1 MLSRSGRPLAQAI
14 FGPIARLCVR
24 AGISADAV
32 TITGTVAVVACALVL
47 YPLGHPVWASWLIGI
62 TVIFD
67 SLDGQIARLTGT
79 ASRWGAFLDSTLDR
93 LADSA
98 IFCGILL
105 WITRWNIGAGAGL
118 TDWLALACLAALP
131 AALCTSYARAR
142 AEAVG
147 FTANVGISERAD
159 RLVIVLLGALI
170 TGYGAS
176 AWVLLVALG
185 YLAVAGWITVAQRM
199 VTVYRQSRA
208 EYGAGERAAGERA
221 GQGSGQ

>member
-1 MLSRSGRPLAQAI
+1 MG
-14 FGPIARLCVR
+14 V
-24 AGISADAV
+24 
-32 TITGTVAVVACALVL
+32 
-47 YPLGHPVWASWLIGI
+47 
-62 TVIFD
+62 
-67 SLDGQIARLTGT
+67 
-79 ASRWGAFLDSTLDR
+79 
-93 LADSA
+93 
-98 IFCGILL
+98 
-105 WITRWNIGAGAGL
+105 
-118 TDWLALACLAALP
+118 
-131 AALCTSYARAR
+131 
-142 AEAVG
+142 
-147 FTANVGISERAD
+147 TANVGISERAD